1 MKRRNLRN
9 SDDPDCF
16 MQIVVKFKSLFVDVM
31 SDVRGASEKFQMHNC
46 LQLHRTLLA
55 NFL

>member
-46 LQLHRTLLA
+46 SQLHRTLLA